1 LGNDRFLLEN
11 TRSRELVNRYTWQ
24 DIFRKKEIY
33 MTLQELIC
41 TERRACPDTSSDS
54 WKRRCEEF
62 HYANLSALTRKA
74 RFAAML
80 AKGRD
85 PADVEVLAKAAEALS
100 RRFSSTP
107 SKQASPRLVPQ
118 AGASTPVAA
127 ATPATPAWSP
137 QHDVQ
142 LAKMAEEGKAVGEL
156 AVFFGRSEG
165 ALTARL
171 KRLASLH

>member
-1 LGNDRFLLEN
+1 MTL
-11 TRSRELVNRYTWQ
+11 REL
-24 DIFRKKEIY
+24 IY
-33 MTLQELIC
+33 

-85 PADVEVLAKAAEALS
+85 PADVQVLAKAAEALS

-107 SKQASPRLVPQ
+107 TPIKHASPQLAAQ
-118 AGASTPVAA
+118 AVAPKSAVAA
-127 ATPATPAWSP
+127 NPATPAWSP
-137 QHDVQ
+137 QHDLR
-142 LAKMAEEGKAVGEL
+142 LAKMAEEGKELGEL
-156 AVFFGRSEG
+156 AVFFGRSAA
-165 ALTARL
+165 ALAARL
-171 KRLASLH
+171 QRLNQLH

>member
-1 LGNDRFLLEN
+1 
-11 TRSRELVNRYTWQ
+11 
-24 DIFRKKEIY
+24 
-33 MTLQELIC
+33 MTLQELIY

-85 PADVEVLAKAAEALS
+85 PADVEALAKAADALS

-107 SKQASPRLVPQ
+107 SKQVSPQLAAQ
-118 AGASTPVAA
+118 AAAPTPVAA
-127 ATPATPAWSP
+127 ATPANLTWSS

-142 LAKMAEEGKAVGEL
+142 LAKMAEEGKELGEL

-165 ALTARL
+165 ALAARL
-171 KRLASLH
+171 KRLSSLH